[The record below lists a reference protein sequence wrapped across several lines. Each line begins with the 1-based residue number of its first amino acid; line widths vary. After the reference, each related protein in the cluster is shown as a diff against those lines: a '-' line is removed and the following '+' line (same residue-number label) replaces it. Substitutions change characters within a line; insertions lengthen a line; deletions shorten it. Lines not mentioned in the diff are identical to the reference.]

1 MELPA
6 EPGESGGEAALSQ
19 DLERDLEA
27 VGCLRSQHAGHA
39 AAADLVDVD
48 VGADVVAGA
57 GGWLYD
63 RVRAGWKVNVVVP
76 VSCDVRPLEILGVQA
91 RHAGRDAGDLPA
103 EPAALA
109 VPARLFAADQGLRR
123 HVTEALRRGTA
134 EVTMWGPCAT
144 ADVGYRVD
152 RVQYRLSTAARAF
165 KAYALAAAGITTAV
179 ANVEQF
185 HSCALWYPSDG
196 PDLTAVR

>member
-1 MELPA
+1 MKASPIRPDERRLMA
-6 EPGESGGEAALSQ
+6 ERRGVGVRASETALLSY
-19 DLERDLEA
+19 DLTVVATET
-27 VGCLRSQHAGHA
+27 S
-39 AAADLVDVD
+39 
-48 VGADVVAGA
+48 DVVVGA
-57 GGWLYD
+57 GGWLCD

-76 VSCDVRPLEILGVQA
+76 ASCDVRPLEILGVQA

-109 VPARLFAADQGLRR
+109 VPARLFAADQGLRQ
-123 HVTEALRRGTA
+123 HVTAALRRGTA
-134 EVTMWGPCAT
+134 EVTMWGQCAT

-165 KAYALAAAGITTAV
+165 KAHALAAAGITTAV
-179 ANVEQF
+179 TNVEQF

>member
-1 MELPA
+1 VKASPIRPDERRLMA
-6 EPGESGGEAALSQ
+6 ERRGVGVRASETALLSY
-19 DLERDLEA
+19 DLTVVATET
-27 VGCLRSQHAGHA
+27 S
-39 AAADLVDVD
+39 
-48 VGADVVAGA
+48 DVVAGA

-144 ADVGYRVD
+144 ADLGYRVD

-165 KAYALAAAGITTAV
+165 KAHALAAAGITTAV